1 MLLLLPAHPQVK
13 DGDKLDRKALM
24 QEALSERL
32 KEAQVRRCAG
42 WCWAAEEQQVMNT

>member
-1 MLLLLPAHPQVK
+1 MGCADVASPAAAAAVQVK

-32 KEAQVRRCAG
+32 KEAQVG
-42 WCWAAEEQQVMNT
+42 

>member
-1 MLLLLPAHPQVK
+1 VLLQVK

-32 KEAQVRRCAG
+32 KEAQVRSFACMPSLACSG
-42 WCWAAEEQQVMNT
+42 QVALLACFAC

>member
-1 MLLLLPAHPQVK
+1 MTDGTVFMLPCLPALLLLLQVK

-32 KEAQVRRCAG
+32 KEAQVG
-42 WCWAAEEQQVMNT
+42 